1 MNLLRTDAYY
11 YELPPELIAQ
21 EPLKERER
29 ARLMV
34 VDKRKG
40 EIHHHTIA
48 DLPSFIQRCAQL
60 VVNDTKVIPAR
71 LIGMRPT
78 GGGVELLLLRPFE
91 EGVWEVLAKPSK
103 KLDIGMKLQFG
114 EDFAAVLEEKGK
126 DGHWKVRFYTK
137 GSFHEALNRYGV
149 MPLPPY
155 IARKGSEEEAAKDK
169 KEYQTIFANREGA
182 IAAPTAGLHFTP
194 HLLQELEGKK
204 VEKIALTLHVG
215 LGTFRPVQT
224 EFVTDHEMH
233 TEMVYI
239 AEEAAQM
246 LNSKEADQQRIC
258 VGTTSCRALESAA
271 DQQGGVRS
279 GSFETNIFIYPGYQF
294 RATTSLLTNFHLPG
308 STLLMLVSAL
318 GGYELIREAYAKA
331 IEARYRFYS
340 YGDAMLILT

>member
-1 MNLLRTDAYY
+1 MNLLRTDAYR

-29 ARLMV
+29 GRLMV
-34 VDKRKG
+34 VDKKRG
-40 EIHHHTIA
+40 EIRHHTIA
-48 DLPSFIQRCAQL
+48 DLPSLIQKDAQL

-71 LIGMRPT
+71 LIGMRPS

-103 KLDIGMKLQFG
+103 KLAVGMKLQLG
-114 EDFAAVLEEKGK
+114 EDFTAILEEKGK
-126 DGHWKVRFYTK
+126 EGHWKVRFYTECT
-137 GSFHEALNRYGV
+137 FHEALNRYGV

-155 IARKGSEEEAAKDK
+155 IARTGSAEEVAKDK
-169 KEYQTIFANREGA
+169 KEYQTIFADREGA
-182 IAAPTAGLHFTP
+182 VAAPTAGLHFTP
-194 HLLQELEGKK
+194 HLLQELGSKG

-215 LGTFRPVQT
+215 LGTFRPVQS
-224 EFVTDHEMH
+224 EFVTEHEMH

-239 AEEAAQM
+239 ASEAARR
-246 LNSKEADQQRIC
+246 LNSKTAGQQRIC
-258 VGTTSCRALESAA
+258 VGTTSCRALEAAA
-271 DQQGGVRS
+271 DEQGGIRS

-340 YGDAMLILT
+340 YGDAMLIL